1 MPGAYVFGQRFQH
14 YRNSNFIDGVGRDAH
29 YIATSAGRV
38 ATHRRLHRPSPQTE
52 MNSNMYTDDQPS
64 TLRSGASHDVIV
76 VGARAAGAATA
87 MLLALEGLRVLLL
100 DHRPIGSDTLSTRP
114 R

>member
-1 MPGAYVFGQRFQH
+1 
-14 YRNSNFIDGVGRDAH
+14 
-29 YIATSAGRV
+29 
-38 ATHRRLHRPSPQTE
+38 

-100 DHRPIGSDTLSTRP
+100 DHRPSGQTLSTHALMRGGVLQLSRWGLLDQIIAASTPPVTSATAP
-114 R
+114 RASSSPSNRHTG

>member
-1 MPGAYVFGQRFQH
+1 
-14 YRNSNFIDGVGRDAH
+14 
-29 YIATSAGRV
+29 
-38 ATHRRLHRPSPQTE
+38 